1 MYETRHLEER
11 LRRLEQELELA
22 NGNVKLVE
30 EEARRNE
37 ERLELS
43 ILGSKTCTWDFQL
56 DDGKLVNSRATY
68 TNVFEL
74 LGYGAEDDTS
84 HFPDALAALIP
95 PDRQAAFVAEIQGHL
110 DGNSREWEYVHPVRF
125 KDGSER
131 WHLSRGVIQRDAAG
145 RARRFTGIS
154 IDITERVSVDQALR
168 ESVQQFRAMFENAAV
183 GFSITSPEGVILD
196 CNDTLCRLVGY
207 TREELV
213 GQAMTILFQDEI
225 AAANERRRALLAGEI
240 RQQSFDRRFHRR
252 DGTTIWIN
260 PTFSV
265 MSRGASASDVRILGI
280 FQDITDRKK
289 LEEDVQRTKE
299 RLELGVRGSGTTV
312 FDLDLP
318 HAEVGGSPGG
328 GPRHGSQATLTLVG
342 WENFGYDPATS
353 ITDPDRIGGLLH
365 HPDERQHADEVT
377 QGYLSGAL
385 PKLETEYRIRHADG
399 SYSWRLVRGQ
409 ALRDGAGRPTRLIG
423 SMVDITK
430 LKQVE
435 DELHTARQAAELANR
450 AKDEFLANVSHE
462 IRTPMNAILGM
473 TELALDAA
481 ESAHQRQLLS
491 TVKIA
496 ARNLLHVI
504 NDLLDFSKITA
515 GKLALD
521 HSDFSLRAAIGD
533 TLRALAVRAH
543 RKGLEL
549 VCNVNPDVPDLYFGD
564 AGRVR
569 QVLMNLVGNAIK
581 FTARGEVVV
590 QVTIDPGAPA
600 EDDTVSLIFTVRDTG
615 IGIAPEKHASIFR
628 AFEQEDASTTRKF
641 GGTGLGLTI
650 SSQLATLMGGRIAVD
665 SQPGRGSTF
674 TFTARISRSSK
685 PEWHGLTSPGP
696 LEGIEVLVVDDNE
709 TNRLILMEWLADWR
723 MRPTAAG
730 DGASTFEALER
741 AQEAATPYPLVLL
754 DGRMPDVDGI
764 TLAAQIRDRYGPSA
778 HRLILLSSDHSP
790 ALAARSRDA
799 GIHAYLLKPV
809 QQAELL
815 ETIWSVM
822 GSSAN
827 LPHTADTTE
836 AAAANARW
844 LRALHVL
851 VAEDNDLNA
860 SLLNELL
867 GQRDHRVEFAGDGR
881 TALDLATRPGA
892 PYDVML
898 LDLHMPEMDGFEVVR
913 AIRERERG
921 TAKHLPIIAV
931 TARSSTRD
939 RERVLAAGMDA
950 FLSKPIEVEELWR
963 AIDRVVANAPPAK
976 RQPARLLDARAILQA
991 CGARPAVFDRLCQVF
1006 RASVP
1011 GHLTAIRSALE
1022 QQDWPL
1028 LRVEAH
1034 KLAGTLSAFS
1044 TIAGTLA
1051 STLEDAAAD
1060 GNGERCVQLVG
1071 QLESTC
1077 NALRE
1082 ETRSLTLEAL
1092 SP

>member
-1 MYETRHLEER
+1 MSEPRHLEEQ
-11 LRRLEQELELA
+11 LKRLEQALELT
-22 NGNVKLVE
+22 NRNVKAAE
-30 EEARRNE
+30 DEARR
-37 ERLELS
+37 
-43 ILGSKTCTWDFQL
+43 
-56 DDGKLVNSRATY
+56 
-68 TNVFEL
+68 
-74 LGYGAEDDTS
+74 
-84 HFPDALAALIP
+84 
-95 PDRQAAFVAEIQGHL
+95 
-110 DGNSREWEYVHPVRF
+110 SRERF
-125 KDGSER
+125 G
-131 WHLSRGVIQRDAAG
+131 
-145 RARRFTGIS
+145 
-154 IDITERVSVDQALR
+154 
-168 ESVQQFRAMFENAAV
+168 AMFENAAV
-183 GFSITSPEGVILD
+183 GFSITSSEGVILD
-196 CNDTLCRLVGY
+196 CNDTLCKLVGY

-213 GQAMTILFQDEI
+213 GQAMTVLFKDEVS
-225 AAANERRRALLAGEI
+225 AANERRRALLDGEV
-240 RQQSFDRRFHRR
+240 RQQSFDRRFRRR
-252 DGTTIWIN
+252 DGSTTWIN
-260 PTFSV
+260 LTFSV
-265 MSRGASASDVRILGI
+265 MSRGASAEDARILGI
-280 FQDITDRKK
+280 FQDVTDRKQ
-289 LEEDVQRTKE
+289 LEEDVRRTKE

-318 HAEVGGSPGG
+318 HAELEGGADI
-328 GPRHGSQATLTLVG
+328 GPRHGPQATLTLVG

-365 HPDERQHADEVT
+365 HPDERQHADAVT

-435 DELHTARQAAELANR
+435 DELQTARQAAELANR

-473 TELALDAA
+473 TGLALDAA
-481 ESAHQRQLLS
+481 ETAHQKQLLS
-491 TVKIA
+491 TVKVA

-521 HSDFSLRAAIGD
+521 HDDFSLRAAIGD

-549 VCNVNPDVPDLYFGD
+549 VCNVSPEVPDLYFGD

-581 FTARGEVVV
+581 FTPRGEVVV
-590 QVTIDPGAPA
+590 QVTIDPGVPA
-600 EDDTVSLIFTVRDTG
+600 DDDAVPLVFTVRDTG

-665 SQPGRGSTF
+665 SEPGRGSTF
-674 TFTARISRSSK
+674 TFTAQISRSTK
-685 PEWHGLTSPGP
+685 PDWQGPSSLGP

-709 TNRLILMEWLADWR
+709 TNRLILLEWLANWR
-723 MRPTAAG
+723 MRPTAAV

-754 DGRMPDVDGI
+754 DGRLPDTDGI
-764 TLAAQIRDRYGPSA
+764 TLATRIRERYGSSA

-799 GIHAYLLKPV
+799 GIHAYVLKPV

-822 GSSAN
+822 SSSAN
-827 LPHTADTTE
+827 TPDTGDAADVTTG
-836 AAAANARW
+836 AARRS
-844 LRALHVL
+844 RALHVL
-851 VAEDNDLNA
+851 VAEDNELNA
-860 SLLNELL
+860 KLLHELL
-867 GQRDHRVEFAGDGR
+867 GQRDHRVEFVGDGR

-939 RERVLAAGMDA
+939 REKVFAAGMDA

-963 AIDRVVANAPPAK
+963 AIDGVRANAPPAK
-976 RQPARLLDARAILQA
+976 HQPARLLDAAAILRA
-991 CGARPAVFDRLCQVF
+991 CAARPAVFERLCQLF
-1006 RASVP
+1006 RASLP
-1011 GHLTAIRSALE
+1011 EHTAAIRRALD
-1022 QQDWPL
+1022 QQDWSF
-1028 LRVEAH
+1028 LRVAAH

-1044 TIAGTLA
+1044 TIAGALA
-1051 STLEDAAAD
+1051 STLEDAAVD
-1060 GNGERCVQLVG
+1060 EDGERCTHLVG

-1077 NALRE
+1077 TALLE
-1082 ETRSLTLEAL
+1082 ETRGLTLETL
-1092 SP
+1092 GP